1 MGKFMK
7 LEEMKNHIQAMKL
20 VADVPL
26 PYVIRNKI
34 INLIKTLNSA
44 ISQNEDEQE
53 FYSQFHL
60 SELEI
65 IKKSFEDLAISAN
78 NQHNIDCLLELL
90 KEDG

>member
-1 MGKFMK
+1 MK
-7 LEEMKNHIQAMKL
+7 LEEMKKHIQAMKL

-44 ISQNEDEQE
+44 ISQNEEEQE
-53 FYSQFHL
+53 FYFQFHD

-65 IKKSFEDLAISAN
+65 IKKSFEDLVISAN
-78 NQHNIDCLLELL
+78 NQHNIDWLLENI
-90 KEDG
+90 KKDK